1 MCTDIQC
8 DILRQN
14 FTASASVRSSTDCL
28 VWAVDGF
35 STTFIFRFR
44 FRLGICVRVFVVG
57 GRRLQPPTSRGLGHR
72 PPAAS
77 EQKIECATTRTHDR
91 RTYEWQ
97 WFDFGLDICGF
108 WILRVRVRV
117 WFLNYGF
124 WVWAPKY
131 RVRFQVWFFTREY
144 PINNRLK

>member
-57 GRRLQPPTSRGLGHR
+57 GRRRQPPTSRGLGHR

-77 EQKIECATTRTHDR
+77 EQKKIEALLVATRKHKKNR
-91 RTYEWQ
+91 YIEY
-97 WFDFGLDICGF
+97 FDICM
-108 WILRVRVRV
+108 
-117 WFLNYGF
+117 
-124 WVWAPKY
+124 
-131 RVRFQVWFFTREY
+131 EY
-144 PINNRLK
+144 